1 MWHHEWLNEDL
12 QFPNFRFAQELRK
25 RVGDTGTVYVW
36 SHYEQGTLKKI
47 LEQLQLG
54 KVRGLPDTDPE
65 LAHWIDSL
73 LGPAD
78 ARGKRVSP
86 RIRDLHDL
94 AYAYYFHPRMKG
106 RTSIKVVLPAI
117 WEADEKL
124 RNHPCF
130 KSYHKMD
137 ETGNILE
144 PYQTLDALPL
154 GDGED
159 EVREGTGAVRVYQDL
174 IFNSDAADKQNRVKL
189 LKQYCQLDT
198 AAMLMIWVHWLGRYE
213 IVPAIQ

>member
-1 MWHHEWLNEDL
+1 
-12 QFPNFRFAQELRK
+12 
-25 RVGDTGTVYVW
+25 
-36 SHYEQGTLKKI
+36 
-47 LEQLQLG
+47 
-54 KVRGLPDTDPE
+54 
-65 LAHWIDSL
+65 
-73 LGPAD
+73 
-78 ARGKRVSP
+78 
-86 RIRDLHDL
+86 
-94 AYAYYFHPRMKG
+94 
-106 RTSIKVVLPAI
+106 
-117 WEADEKL
+117 
-124 RNHPCF
+124 
-130 KSYHKMD
+130 MD